1 MGIAVWLKNMKFKAS
16 VEVKL
21 KPGFF
26 DPEGEAAKDA
36 LNDLGYK
43 VYSVRV
49 SKLYAIELEA
59 QNIDEA
65 KKLVDEMCRRLLAN
79 PTKDLYNVE
88 VYPSD

>member
-1 MGIAVWLKNMKFKAS
+1 MRFKANVS
-16 VEVKL
+16 VKL

-36 LNDLGYK
+36 LNDLGYT

-49 SKLYAIELEA
+49 SKVYSMELEA
-59 QNIDEA
+59 KSLDEA

-79 PTKDLYNVE
+79 PTKDIYEVE
-88 VYPSD
+88 VFSSEQPV